1 MSRQGPPKHFFDRPK
16 PPDKIPV
23 PKPKSIRPAA
33 DAPGKAKR
41 PVAPAASTS
50 RWKFWK
56 GGEDWKTYV
65 VIGASAIILIG
76 FAVSFIRQSYRQL
89 DMSRAVSEMALV
101 AATIKVLDDQEGG
114 FRPIEALRRDEALVA
129 LLRDVAGG
137 GKVQRNDQGEITG
150 STPFARGDTPL
161 FRTPMPARSILG
173 EPFQFDFS
181 VVDAKNRIPAIILQ
195 SVGRL
200 SHPDEKGRWTFEGDL
215 THVPRDL
222 VLGGEELA
230 VTVKR
235 GDGSNFIVNL
245 FKPVTSSSEP
255 SGS

>member
-16 PPDKIPV
+16 PPEKIPV
-23 PKPKSIRPAA
+23 PKPKPIRPGGGAS
-33 DAPGKAKR
+33 GKSRR
-41 PVAPAASTS
+41 PVAPASTS

-65 VIGASAIILIG
+65 VVGVSAIILVG
-76 FAVSFIRQSYRQL
+76 FAISFIRQSNRQL
-89 DMSRAVSEMALV
+89 DMSRAVSEMALI
-101 AATIKVLDDQEGG
+101 AATLKTLDDAPDG
-114 FRPIEALRRDEALVA
+114 FRPVESLRRDDVLLAF
-129 LLRDVAGG
+129 LRDVAGG

-150 STPFARGDTPL
+150 SIAPERGDTPL
-161 FRTPMPARSILG
+161 FRTPIPPRCVLG
-173 EPFQFDFS
+173 EPFQFDFL
-181 VVDAKNRIPAIILQ
+181 VVDAKNRIPAIVVQ

-235 GDGSNFIVNL
+235 GDGSNYIVNL